1 MELANFR
8 TKEEEES
15 LITLYSSFNPHPDAW
30 IGYTD
35 EGHEGNWTNVAGDE
49 TKISLDF
56 HRNEPNNSGDEN
68 CLLFEQ
74 WSDFRFNDR
83 SCSHKSQ
90 FICQNTL
97 VSDVPQ
103 NLTISL
109 RSEYSTT
116 VRPKNKLK
124 RGHRTSPSLKSYTA
138 SNLKTTATPTVK
150 NTFNK
155 IGQYGK
161 WKKHSEFLLN

>member
-1 MELANFR
+1 MELAHFK

-35 EGHEGNWTNVAGDE
+35 EGHEGKWTNIAGDE
-49 TKISLDF
+49 IKISLDF
-56 HRNEPNNSGDEN
+56 HENEPNNSGDEN
-68 CLLFEQ
+68 CLHFEQ
-74 WSDFRFNDR
+74 WSAFRFNDR

-97 VSDVPQ
+97 VSNVPQ
-103 NLTISL
+103 NSTINQ

-116 VRPKNKLK
+116 LK
-124 RGHRTSPSLKSYTA
+124 PQTTGKKKRKPNPSPSLKSSYTA
-138 SNLKTTATPTVK
+138 SNPKTTVDPTVK

-161 WKKHSEFLLN
+161 WK